1 MTRTTLLIIII
12 SALVTTSTLAT
23 TLTKINEQYGDR
35 GLYETF
41 KLSNSSSQK
50 CQFTLLAAE
59 EIIEMQCV
67 KKVDGSTTS
76 YCTRDKAS
84 CVTQKEIFY
93 FAENGKMPAERNN
106 NYSKNR
112 KIKLNLPFIGAKQTK
127 NGRTKITISKN
138 GGMTIYSYFK
148 NGYKTHYKGKYT
160 KDLIPEDANIP
171 MHGWKVYKSKV
182 CQGYRNT
189 WDCQKLYSQ

>member
-23 TLTKINEQYGDR
+23 TLTKINEQYGDK

-50 CQFTLLAAE
+50 CQFTLLSAE
-59 EIIEMQCV
+59 EIIEMQCI
-67 KKVDGSTTS
+67 KKIASGITS

-84 CVTQKEIFY
+84 CVTLKEIFY
-93 FAENGKMPAERNN
+93 FAENGKMPAVRNN

-138 GGMTIYSYFK
+138 GGMTIYSHFK

-189 WDCQKLYSQ
+189 WGCQKLYLQ